1 MFMSMT
7 FHSSQSASIPVPLT
21 KTKNLDHHRR
31 KPDVYT
37 SQSRI
42 LDIQRAEREVL
53 INRTAELCTAER
65 RRTNAVIERLGLNIQ
80 QKPFY
85 PPEAAV
91 SPRGR
96 PTSSRP
102 HHVEPVRRHQRGLT
116 RKEEEEMYMGR
127 DCYSPSTSISLVDSH
142 TPTEL
147 TSIRFIQT
155 PSPTPPFTPSPPP
168 LPPAAPLP
176 RRRVSRLPVMLL
188 DHNAGV
194 KVLAGGHKLQTA
206 KAKVE
211 EIQKTV
217 ENLQQKST
225 VDVRQHP
232 VAPRR
237 RPAPAPVR
245 APAPAP
251 APVRAPAPA
260 PGPVRAPA
268 PVRVPSPTPAPPMT
282 PAPPKKKGTRRGTSL
297 RPLKTV
303 SRGQTAEDKIEELQ
317 PLSKPAEGLTLC
329 LMDLTSDNW
338 EKKREALQNLRA
350 LAQHHQDTLMTKLH
364 EVCLALIEEV
374 NNLRSCV
381 SCAAMDT
388 LVYLYVY
395 LQKDMD
401 NQAERTGRV
410 LLLKIAQ
417 ANANV
422 FIQQQANLALEAMVK
437 NCSPGRVL
445 TTLLN
450 TGLNHLSAAV
460 RASTAQQ
467 LRLLADT
474 MGAAAVLSAGKTF
487 STRFVTAVCK
497 TSLDAAAEVRPHG
510 HAILH
515 QLAIHPDFMEM
526 WNHTISEKDRPTLAR
541 ILRTA
546 QRM

>member
-1 MFMSMT
+1 MYSNNMD
-7 FHSSQSASIPVPLT
+7 PLFT
-21 KTKNLDHHRR
+21 TSNNFNRGYDHHRQEH
-31 KPDVYT
+31 DVYT

-42 LDIQRAEREVL
+42 LDIERAKREAL
-53 INRTAELCTAER
+53 ISRTEQLCAAER
-65 RRTNAVIERLGLNIQ
+65 RRTNAVMERLGLLIQ
-80 QKPFY
+80 QE
-85 PPEAAV
+85 PPDPPQAAAT
-91 SPRGR
+91 PRGW

-102 HHVEPVRRHQRGLT
+102 HHVEPVRGHQRGLT
-116 RKEEEEMYMGR
+116 RKEVEWYMGR
-127 DCYSPSTSISLVDSH
+127 DSYSPSISSVDSH

-147 TSIRFIQT
+147 TSLPFIQT
-155 PSPTPPFTPSPPP
+155 PSPTPPSTPSPPP

-188 DHNAGV
+188 DHNAEV
-194 KVLAGGHKLQTA
+194 KVLAGEHKLQTA
-206 KAKVE
+206 KAKLE

-217 ENLQQKST
+217 ENLQQKYT
-225 VDVRQHP
+225 VNVSQHP
-232 VAPRR
+232 GE
-237 RPAPAPVR
+237 RPAPAPVQ
-245 APAPAP
+245 APAP
-251 APVRAPAPA
+251 APVQA
-260 PGPVRAPA
+260 
-268 PVRVPSPTPAPPMT
+268 PTPAPPMT

-297 RPLKTV
+297 RPVKIV
-303 SRGQTAEDKIEELQ
+303 NRGQTAEDKIENLQ
-317 PLSKPAEGLTLC
+317 PLSKPGEGLTLC
-329 LMDLTSDNW
+329 LMDLTSDDW

-364 EVCLALIEEV
+364 EVCLALIEEI

-388 LVYLYVY
+388 LLYLYVY
-395 LQKDMD
+395 LQKNMD

-417 ANANV
+417 ATANT

-467 LRLLADT
+467 LRLLAET
-474 MGAAAVLSAGKTF
+474 MGADAVLSAGKTF
-487 STRFVTAVCK
+487 TTRFVTAVCK

-515 QLAIHPDFMEM
+515 QLAVYPDFMEM

-546 QRM
+546 QRV